1 MELLSFAQQIEPFKM
16 LFSVKLLQGYMFDWE
31 VGKKEKKGRT
41 KTQEKAKF
49 EYFFMFVKKT
59 TWRW

>member
-1 MELLSFAQQIEPFKM
+1 M

-31 VGKKEKKGRT
+31 VGKEEKKGRT
-41 KTQEKAKF
+41 KTQEKANF

-59 TWRW
+59 AWRM